1 MVEKLIKPSRR
12 TNYVF
17 ADCKPI
23 TGQIYTDQYVPILIS
38 SGSGMKYL
46 MVLYEFD
53 SNLVGATAIPSK
65 TKLQLVTAYKRIS
78 LLMQWRGLQPQIQRF
93 NNECSN
99 LLK

>member
-1 MVEKLIKPSRR
+1 MVEQLIKTSLR

-38 SGSGMKYL
+38 PDSGMKYL

-53 SNLVGATAIPSK
+53 SNLVGATVREQSNGVK
-65 TKLQLVTAYKRIS
+65 NTAPAS
-78 LLMQWRGLQPQIQRF
+78 
-93 NNECSN
+93 
-99 LLK
+99 